1 MIQLNRVFKF
11 YRSDGHTK
19 IVLDHVSAVFDS
31 TRSFGLLGVNG
42 AGKSTLMRI
51 MAGTELPN
59 GGKVRRT
66 VRVSWPLGYAGGLHP
81 GMTGRENI
89 RFVARAYGENVK
101 HVVDF
106 VEDFAEIGHYLDAK
120 VRTYSSGMLQRVAFG
135 LSMAVRFECYL
146 IDEALSAGD
155 VRFQARCRAEF
166 EARKANADVILISH
180 DMGAI
185 QQYCERG
192 MVLSGGRL
200 HTFDRVDDAV
210 TLYKQLN
217 M

>member
-1 MIQLNRVFKF
+1 VIRLHDVSKF
-11 YRSDGHTK
+11 YRIEGYRK
-19 IVLDHVSAVFDS
+19 IVLDNVTCNFAPGYSY
-31 TRSFGLLGVNG
+31 GLLGVNG
-42 AGKSTLMRI
+42 AGKSTMMRI

-59 GGKVRRT
+59 VGRVRRT

-81 GMTGRENI
+81 GMTGRENL
-89 RFVARAYGENVK
+89 RFVARAYGEDVK
-101 HVVDF
+101 RVVEF

-155 VRFQARCRAEF
+155 ARFQQRCRAEF
-166 EARKANADVILISH
+166 EQRKANADVILISH

-192 MVLSGGRL
+192 MVLSGGKL
-200 HTFDRVDDAV
+200 HYFDNVDDAIA
-210 TLYKQLN
+210 LYKQLN